1 MRVSDTER
9 QRAIDELGRHLAAGR
24 LDAYEYSAR
33 VEAAAQAAELVDL
46 DRLLVD
52 LPMLRIADP
61 AETRRRAQ
69 GAGRGSGPG
78 RRPRWQARL
87 IVLVTVAFMAA
98 GIVLAVIAQWVGL
111 AVLFGAWMVGALQG
125 WLLSTRR

>member
-24 LDAYEYSAR
+24 LDADEYMAR
-33 VEAAAQAAELVDL
+33 VEAAALAVELDDL

-61 AETRRRAQ
+61 GTRRRVA
-69 GAGRGSGPG
+69 PG
-78 RRPRWQARL
+78 TRPGGRPRWRARL
-87 IVLVTVAFMAA
+87 IVLATVVVLAA
-98 GIVLAVIAQWVGL
+98 GIVLAVVAQWL
-111 AVLFGAWMVGALQG
+111 ALLALLGAWMIGAVQG
-125 WLLSTRR
+125 RLLSTRR

>member
-24 LDAYEYSAR
+24 LDADEYTAR
-33 VEAAAQAAELVDL
+33 VEAAALTVELDEL

-61 AETRRRAQ
+61 
-69 GAGRGSGPG
+69 GARPRVAPG
-78 RRPRWQARL
+78 ARPGARPRWRARL
-87 IVLVTVAFMAA
+87 IVLATVVVLAA
-98 GIVLAVIAQWVGL
+98 GLVLAVVAQWL
-111 AVLFGAWMVGALQG
+111 ALLALLGAWMIGAVQG
-125 WLLSTRR
+125 RLFSTRR